1 MTKRGIL
8 FVLLF
13 ALSIYAFLY
22 MDIWRVPIQTD
33 HRFKVYRDE
42 VGVLRIV
49 AKDKISMF
57 YAMGHAQATDR
68 LWTLSFKKRLVAGR
82 LSELFGEAV
91 LEMDLETRNFDF
103 YNVGMMNAKLL
114 DSESRAYLQAYADG
128 INDYAK
134 SLKLLPFQFYLTW
147 APWEDWI
154 VEDSIAQIGFMS
166 FGLEFDW
173 MYELA
178 RQRLL
183 ETVGFHLAWKMIPF
197 GEQNHFREVT
207 IINNKELKQQN
218 RYK

>member
-13 ALSIYAFLY
+13 ALSIYAFLH

-33 HRFKVYRDE
+33 HHFKVYRDE

-57 YAMGHAQATDR
+57 YAMGHAQAADR

-82 LSELFGEAV
+82 LSELFGESV

-114 DSESRAYLQAYADG
+114 DPESRAYLQAYADG

-147 APWEDWI
+147 APWEDWT

-173 MYELA
+173 MY
-178 RQRLL
+178 
-183 ETVGFHLAWKMIPF
+183 
-197 GEQNHFREVT
+197 
-207 IINNKELKQQN
+207 
-218 RYK
+218 